1 MTKDFGKPKKQFKKP
16 YIWWAAMKPPV
27 VGWLHARLETK
38 TRGDGD
44 DVTVVCIGIR
54 SGSAAIG

>member
-1 MTKDFGKPKKQFKKP
+1 MIRDFGKPKKKFKKP
-16 YIWWAAMKPPV
+16 HIWWVAMKPLV
-27 VGWLHARLETK
+27 DGWLHVRLETK

-44 DVTVVCIGIR
+44 DVKVVCIGRR

>member
-16 YIWWAAMKPPV
+16 HIWWVAMKPPV
-27 VGWLHARLETK
+27 DGWLHARSETK

-44 DVTVVCIGIR
+44 DVKVVCIGRR

>member
-1 MTKDFGKPKKQFKKP
+1 
-16 YIWWAAMKPPV
+16 MKPPV
-27 VGWLHARLETK
+27 VGWLYARSETK

-44 DVTVVCIGIR
+44 DVKVVCIGRR